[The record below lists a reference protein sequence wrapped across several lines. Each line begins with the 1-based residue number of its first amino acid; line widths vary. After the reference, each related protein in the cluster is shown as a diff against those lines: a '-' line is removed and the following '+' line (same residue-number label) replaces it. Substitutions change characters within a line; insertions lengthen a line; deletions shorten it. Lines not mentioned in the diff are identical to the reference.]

1 MNLDAL
7 STIEV
12 SSSKSV
18 SAGDDSD
25 EESADSGS
33 AETASSSTAGANAV
47 QPGSTR

>member
-25 EESADSGS
+25 EIREGGS